1 MSSSSMKHNKTA
13 LNAYCVGAAFFFGAC
28 AYAQLNDPDP
38 LPWVL
43 GYLGGGVVLNGG
55 VLVHSYSI
63 KNDHR
68 SSVLRKGLVTAVL
81 ACAVGISGVLLYMQ
95 VSLLDTIRNSLLTDV
110 EGTPSSAKIMWSILE
125 LEEGREMAGL
135 LLLLLHVLRLG
146 AFLRDNTTNHDEE
159 STKKTSS
166 LSLTISSLWSLLTTI
181 LLTGVLCGAVY
192 LWIYYQPE
200 MNARY
205 KSEHCSGQ
213 FHDPLP
219 PKEGEL

>member
-1 MSSSSMKHNKTA
+1 MQHNKTA

-38 LPWVL
+38 WPWVL

-55 VLVHSYSI
+55 VLVLSYRI
-63 KNDHR
+63 NDG
-68 SSVLRKGLVTAVL
+68 SCVLRKGLSTAVL
-81 ACAVGISGVLLYMQ
+81 AFAVGISGVL
-95 VSLLDTIRNSLLTDV
+95 VSLLDTIRNSMLTDV
-110 EGTPSSAKIMWSILE
+110 EETPSSMLWSILE

-146 AFLRDNTTNHDEE
+146 AFLRVNTNYDKES
-159 STKKTSS
+159 STKKTS

-181 LLTGVLCGAVY
+181 LLTGILCGAVY